1 MRGFPYL
8 LILTAAL
15 FPALLLSPIKLRALA
30 KQTGLSV
37 RLTLQ
42 VRLLFGLIR
51 FPFGFVLKIDA
62 ERATQNPL
70 EVKKAFSFFKL
81 TKNGELIPIKRKQPK
96 KPKHERLPIAPL
108 LGAFSL
114 KKLAVRGTVALEDAA
129 ACAFL
134 CGALNC
140 AVKPILTLAAELSP
154 IDARKAAI
162 AAEFLPKFSE
172 ASVCVALEGI
182 LKTNSAKLIKS
193 GFSALSKRD
202 AKKRTE
208 SERIERTFG
217 KRPQKTYG

>member
-15 FPALLLSPIKLRALA
+15 LLVLLSPIKLRALA

-42 VRLLFGLIR
+42 IHLLFGLIR
-51 FPFGFVLKIDA
+51 LPFGFVLKIDA
-62 ERATQNPL
+62 EKAEQNPL

-81 TKNGELIPIKRKQPK
+81 TKNGELIPIKRKNPK

-114 KKLAVRGTVALEDAA
+114 EKLAVKGTVALEDAA

-134 CGALNC
+134 SGALNC

-162 AAEFLPKFSE
+162 AVEFLPKFSE
-172 ASVCVALEGI
+172 ASVCMALEGI
-182 LKTNSAKLIKS
+182 LETNSAKLIKG
-193 GFSALSKRD
+193 GFSALSKRN

-208 SERIERTFG
+208 IGRIERTFG